1 MYSGLTLKEFTA
13 MQKYIEEKCGISIGE
28 DKAYLMESRLTGLL
42 AESGLASFEEL
53 YQKIIHE
60 NNYSVIEKVIDAV
73 ATNETFWFRDKT
85 PWYIM
90 EEILLPVYIRELR
103 EGKRTCVRIWSAAC
117 SSGQEPYSI
126 AICIDN
132 YLMNN
137 GIKDVSLSQFDIL
150 ATDISNSI
158 LQIAS
163 LGRFDSISIMRGLD
177 DEYKV
182 KYFENR
188 DRAWIINEK
197 IKNAVHFQ
205 QFNLQRDFF
214 NLGSFDIVFCRNVLI
229 YFAEKMKQEVMD
241 KMSLVLDTG
250 GVLFLGSSELFHG
263 YNSRF
268 AIEQYKNGIYY
279 RLKR

>member
-1 MYSGLTLKEFTA
+1 MYSGLTSKEFKA

-28 DKAYLMESRLTGLL
+28 DKAYLIESRLSGLL

-53 YQKIIHE
+53 YQKIVSE
-60 NNYSVIEKVIDAV
+60 NNHIVVEKVIDAV

-90 EEILLPVYIRELR
+90 EEILLPVYIREFR

-132 YLMNN
+132 YLMSN

-150 ATDISNSI
+150 AIDISSSI

-163 LGRFDSISIMRGLD
+163 LGRFDNISIMRGLD

-182 KYFENR
+182 KYFEYR
-188 DRAWIINEK
+188 DRAWNINEK
-197 IKNAVHFQ
+197 IKNAVSFQ

-214 NLGSFDIVFCRNVLI
+214 LLGSFDIVFCRNVLI

-241 KMSLVLDTG
+241 KMASALNAG
-250 GVLFLGSSELFHG
+250 GVLFLGSSELFPG

-268 AIEQYKNGIYY
+268 EIEQYKNGLYY